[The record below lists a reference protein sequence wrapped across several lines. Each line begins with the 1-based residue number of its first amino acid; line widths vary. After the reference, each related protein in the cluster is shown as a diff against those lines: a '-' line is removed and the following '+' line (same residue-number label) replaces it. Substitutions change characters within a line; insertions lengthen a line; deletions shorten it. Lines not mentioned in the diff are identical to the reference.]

1 MLAVAAVALM
11 GLVWLARTGEL
22 GRSDKL
28 AVVGIAVGVVGALLA
43 IPQSRA
49 AILELRR
56 PPAVPADDQAALESA
71 AERLA
76 AAVRAQWQAEAGLR
90 GLHRPEPLRLT
101 WTATARP
108 VAAPAHTITAGI
120 VAGRVVRLRLHG
132 HLDEVADSFLALP
145 HRRLVVLGAP
155 GAGKTVLAM
164 LLTLALLGRR
174 QPNEPVPVLLGLS
187 RWDPTAEHLHAWLA
201 RRLGEDYPAT
211 RSSGFGPDVP
221 QRLLAAG
228 RVLPLLDGLDELPD
242 DVRAIAVAELDR
254 AHGAQP
260 LVLTCRSEEFERAV
274 ATGGTL
280 TAAAVVELEPV
291 AAGQAAAF
299 LQTTAPPAVTARWD
313 EVAGHLHA
321 NPEGDLACALSTPLL
336 VALARAVYASPARDP
351 AELVALARAGGRTA
365 VQDRLLEGFIPAAF
379 AALPPAPGSL
389 APSRRWDPQAARRWL
404 TVLAVHL
411 DRQHTRD
418 LAWWQLHRLLPA
430 RTVGMLVGLVFG
442 LVVGLVSGLVLELFT
457 GVLIGLTV
465 GTVIALVVGF
475 RGRAQAWEAPAQVAT
490 RVWGRLGRLALGLMG
505 VSAVILVFV
514 VLGELGVRRWTGL
527 EGGLILLFLLGLAGV
542 LDDVLRRPVDTTLAV
557 TPRSVYHRDR
567 IVTIVRGLIG
577 GLTLG
582 LAFGLADRFSGGP
595 AVGFTSGLAVG
606 LVLGAWGRFTL
617 VRGWLALRG
626 HLPWRLLGF
635 LDDAHRLG
643 VLRQAGAVYQFRH
656 ALLHDHLAASGAPP
670 STRHGVP

>member
-1 MLAVAAVALM
+1 MLAVAVLALL
-11 GLVWLARTGEL
+11 GVVWLARTGEL

-56 PPAVPADDQAALESA
+56 PPAVPADDQATLESA
-71 AERLA
+71 AQRLA
-76 AAVRAQWQAEAGLR
+76 ATVRAQWQAEAGLR

-145 HRRLVVLGAP
+145 PRRLIVLGAP

-211 RSSGFGPDVP
+211 RSSGVGPDVP

-260 LVLTCRSEEFERAV
+260 LVLTCRSEEFEQAV
-274 ATGGTL
+274 AAGGTL

-299 LQTTAPPAVTARWD
+299 LQATAPPAVAARWD

-336 VALARAVYASPARDP
+336 VALARTVYASPARDP

-418 LAWWQLHRLLPA
+418 LA
-430 RTVGMLVGLVFG
+430 
-442 LVVGLVSGLVLELFT
+442 
-457 GVLIGLTV
+457 
-465 GTVIALVVGF
+465 
-475 RGRAQAWEAPAQVAT
+475 
-490 RVWGRLGRLALGLMG
+490 
-505 VSAVILVFV
+505 
-514 VLGELGVRRWTGL
+514 
-527 EGGLILLFLLGLAGV
+527 
-542 LDDVLRRPVDTTLAV
+542 
-557 TPRSVYHRDR
+557 
-567 IVTIVRGLIG
+567 
-577 GLTLG
+577 
-582 LAFGLADRFSGGP
+582 
-595 AVGFTSGLAVG
+595 
-606 LVLGAWGRFTL
+606 
-617 VRGWLALRG
+617 
-626 HLPWRLLGF
+626 
-635 LDDAHRLG
+635 
-643 VLRQAGAVYQFRH
+643 
-656 ALLHDHLAASGAPP
+656 
-670 STRHGVP
+670 